1 MFRSRSWFGGNWNRP
16 KNRLSLEH
24 LKYLYSILEKNT
36 TVSESNRGLLVESL
50 RCIAE
55 ILIWGDQHDSSV
67 FDFFLEKN
75 MLSYFLHI
83 MRQKSGGSS
92 FVCVQLLQTLNILFE
107 NIRNET
113 SLYYLLSNNHVNSII
128 VHKFDFSDEDVMG
141 YYILFLKTLSL
152 KLNTHTIHFFYN
164 EHTNDFPLYTEAI
177 KFFNHPE
184 SMVRIAVRTISL
196 NVYKV
201 QNASMLRFI
210 RDKTAAPY
218 FSNLVWFIG
227 KHILE
232 LDTCVRTDIDHQ
244 SNQKLSNLVAEH
256 LDHLHYL
263 NDILLLEIDDLN
275 AVLTE
280 HLLHKLFVPLYIF
293 SLTPAPPPTSLA
305 VVTQNLAAV
314 LNRPVDIDIQDINNP
329 RVSSIVAL
337 YLLSLVFLVITHAPL
352 VHALAWV
359 ILNGDHGVFKEGAAE
374 ILNAYVEH
382 RLAVVPGFGEP
393 RESLEQALETVGAN
407 SSSYSY
413 DGDNLNTVEATAGT
427 SGAALALAT
436 NAEANLV
443 VTTTTTTTKIA
454 TEGADSDAELSARK
468 ISVGSA
474 SAAAQ
479 VVLNNVKLGNI
490 TDEEKEELQKLVQ
503 PTQAYSE
510 LSRPFLEMV
519 LSALDCT
526 ENDYLALL
534 ALCLIYAMAYNR
546 GVKNEWFEQVLSKS
560 AKGSYSYKTE
570 LIERLLHIISLS
582 NQPSCRIRLI
592 TIEIA
597 LQLLV
602 TFSKPYTDEAC
613 ITEVQQDALFSARNQ
628 SMVVLRNFYKSEDIF
643 LDLFEDEFNEMRKT
657 NLNVEFLCMD
667 STILLPPTGTP
678 LTGINF
684 TRRLPCGEVE
694 KARRAIRV
702 FFLLRRTCQQFLN
715 EKETLLPLTNTM
727 HLVQVDNVLDLNN
740 SDLIACTVITKDST
754 KQRRFLVIDSLQLIL
769 VEPDA
774 KLLGW
779 GVAKFVGFLQDVEVV
794 GDKDDSR
801 CLHITVH
808 RGGATHNRTP
818 LLSAKFLFDDHIRC
832 MAAKQRLTKGRSKAR
847 QKKMYQIA
855 QLIEI
860 PGQVIDSPVYAVA
873 GLRAGSVASSSSRS
887 SREHRP
893 ILSTA
898 NRVPGFAAA
907 LKRESNNSGGVC
919 RIQMAQNRSIEGIR
933 NENVGRPRRRN
944 SNSSSQSS
952 TSQTRESNGST
963 AREHSPSSSSQSR
976 ENSQNR
982 ASTRSR
988 DSSPRVPRP
997 RSEEIPLE
1005 DFQHSRNN
1013 SPHSRA
1019 NSSHVNTPT
1028 RAHTPSRA
1036 LNYEQIA
1043 IPVHNGIPRETHSP
1057 APLHASQLNGVAIAK
1072 EVVVPVA
1079 NSEETSFIGSEEG
1092 ASSDQRRRGIIET
1105 V

>member
-1 MFRSRSWFGGNWNRP
+1 MFRSRSWFGGPWGGRP

-55 ILIWGDQHDSSV
+55 ILIWGDQHDSLV

-113 SLYYLLSNNHVNSII
+113 SLYYLLSNNHVNSIM

-201 QNASMLRFI
+201 QNSSMLRFI

-263 NDILLLEIDDLN
+263 SDILLLDIKDLN

-293 SLTPAPPPTSLA
+293 SLTPAPPPPSLA

-314 LNRPVDIDIQDINNP
+314 LNRNVDIDIQEMHNP

-337 YLLSLVFLVITHAPL
+337 FLLSLVFLVVSHAPL

-359 ILNGDHGVFKEGAAE
+359 ILNGDHSVFKEGAAE
-374 ILNAYVEH
+374 ILNSYVEH
-382 RLAVVPGFGEP
+382 RKVVVPGFGEP
-393 RESLEQALETVGAN
+393 NESLEQALDTVTGQSSASSYALSEDSGVE
-407 SSSYSY
+407 SSSP
-413 DGDNLNTVEATAGT
+413 A
-427 SGAALALAT
+427 
-436 NAEANLV
+436 
-443 VTTTTTTTKIA
+443 A
-454 TEGADSDAELSARK
+454 TEPELLVDEAESAET
-468 ISVGSA
+468 
-474 SAAAQ
+474 
-479 VVLNNVKLGNI
+479 KLLQNI
-490 TDEEKEELQKLVQ
+490 TDEEKQLQLQKSSSS
-503 PTQAYSE
+503 AKADFGDMAK
-510 LSRPFLEMV
+510 PFLDTV
-519 LSALDCT
+519 LQALDCT

-534 ALCLIYAMAYNR
+534 SLCLIYAMSHNR
-546 GVKNEWFEQVLSKS
+546 DGVKNEWFELVLAKS
-560 AKGSYSYKTE
+560 TRGSFSYKTA
-570 LIERLLHIISLS
+570 LIEHLLDIITQSS
-582 NQPSCRIRLI
+582 QPSCRIRLI
-592 TIEIA
+592 TVEIA
-597 LQLLV
+597 LELLV
-602 TFSKPYTDEAC
+602 TFTRPNSDEARC
-613 ITEVQQDALFSARNQ
+613 ITPAQQDLLFSARNQ
-628 SMVVLRNFYKSEDIF
+628 SMAVLRNFYKSEDIF
-643 LDLFEDEFNEMRKT
+643 LDLFEDEYNEMRKAQ
-657 NLNVEFLCMD
+657 LNVEFLCMD
-667 STILLPPTGTP
+667 SAILLPPTGTP
-678 LTGINF
+678 LTGISF

-702 FFLLRRTCQQFLN
+702 YFLLRRTCQKFLN
-715 EKETLLPLTNTM
+715 EKESLLPLTNVVN
-727 HLVQVDNVLDLNN
+727 LVQVENVLDLNN
-740 SDLIACTVITKDST
+740 SDLIACTVVAKDSS
-754 KQRRFLVIDSLQLIL
+754 KQRRFLVIDALQLIL

-779 GVAKFVGFLQDVEVV
+779 GVAKFVGFLQDVEVQ

-808 RGGATHNRTP
+808 RGGVTHNRTP

-860 PGQVIDSPVYAVA
+860 PGQMDSPVYAVGGTTA
-873 GLRAGSVASSSSRS
+873 TPTGSGNSSGSSSRS
-887 SREHRP
+887 GHHRP
-893 ILSTA
+893 MFSTA
-898 NRVPGFAAA
+898 NRVPGFAAV
-907 LKRESNNSGGVC
+907 LRGNNSAGVS
-919 RIQMAQNRSIEGIR
+919 RTQMAQNRSIEG
-933 NENVGRPRRRN
+933 
-944 SNSSSQSS
+944 
-952 TSQTRESNGST
+952 
-963 AREHSPSSSSQSR
+963 
-976 ENSQNR
+976 
-982 ASTRSR
+982 
-988 DSSPRVPRP
+988 
-997 RSEEIPLE
+997 SEEIPLE
-1005 DFQHSRNN
+1005 DFQHSRTN
-1013 SPHSRA
+1013 SPHSRG
-1019 NSSHVNTPT
+1019 NPSPSS
-1028 RAHTPSRA
+1028 RSHTPSRV
-1036 LNYEQIA
+1036 LHYDQIS
-1043 IPVHNGIPRETHSP
+1043 ISGHSGSPREP
-1057 APLHASQLNGVAIAK
+1057 ALMAGTNALLSQLNGVTMAR
-1072 EVVVPVA
+1072 EVLPVQS
-1079 NSEETSFIGSEEG
+1079 SEETSFIGSDG
-1092 ASSDQRRRGIIET
+1092 GDSTGGGSDSRRRGAIET

>member
-1 MFRSRSWFGGNWNRP
+1 MFRSRSWFGGPWGGRP

-55 ILIWGDQHDSSV
+55 ILIWGDQHDSLV

-113 SLYYLLSNNHVNSII
+113 SLYYLLSNNHVNSIM

-201 QNASMLRFI
+201 QNPSMLRFI

-263 NDILLLEIDDLN
+263 SDILLLEIKDLN

-293 SLTPAPPPTSLA
+293 SLTPAPPPPSLA

-314 LNRPVDIDIQDINNP
+314 LNRNVDIDIQEMHNP

-337 YLLSLVFLVITHAPL
+337 FLLSLVFLVVSHAPL

-359 ILNGDHGVFKEGAAE
+359 ILNGNHSVFKEGAAE
-374 ILNAYVEH
+374 ILNSYVEH
-382 RLAVVPGFGEP
+382 REVVVPGFGEP
-393 RESLEQALETVGAN
+393 DESLEQALDTVTGQSS
-407 SSSYSY
+407 SSSYALSE
-413 DGDNLNTVEATAGT
+413 DSGVESSSPATTELDSQAD
-427 SGAALALAT
+427 AIE
-436 NAEANLV
+436 AEQ
-443 VTTTTTTTKIA
+443 I
-454 TEGADSDAELSARK
+454 
-468 ISVGSA
+468 
-474 SAAAQ
+474 
-479 VVLNNVKLGNI
+479 KLRNI
-490 TDEEKEELQKLVQ
+490 TDEEKQLLQKSSSS
-503 PTQAYSE
+503 TKADFAE
-510 LSRPFLEMV
+510 MANPFLDTV
-519 LSALDCT
+519 LHALDCT

-534 ALCLIYAMAYNR
+534 SLCLIYAMSHNR
-546 GVKNEWFEQVLSKS
+546 GIKNEWFEHVLAKS
-560 AKGSYSYKTE
+560 TRGAFSYKTA
-570 LIERLLHIISLS
+570 LIEHLLNIITQSS
-582 NQPSCRIRLI
+582 QPSSRIRLI
-592 TIEIA
+592 TVEIA
-597 LQLLV
+597 LELLV
-602 TFSKPYTDEAC
+602 TFTRSSSDDSRC
-613 ITEVQQDALFSARNQ
+613 ITAAQQDLLFSARNQ

-643 LDLFEDEFNEMRKT
+643 LDLFEDEYNEMRKAQ
-657 NLNVEFLCMD
+657 LNVEFLCMD

-702 FFLLRRTCQQFLN
+702 YFLLRRTCQKFLN
-715 EKETLLPLTNTM
+715 EKETLLPLTNVVN
-727 HLVQVDNVLDLNN
+727 LVQVENVLDLNN
-740 SDLIACTVITKDST
+740 SDLIACTVVAKDST
-754 KQRRFLVIDSLQLIL
+754 KQRRFLVIDALQLIL

-779 GVAKFVGFLQDVEVV
+779 GVAKFVGFLQDVEVQ

-808 RGGATHNRTP
+808 RGGVTHNRTP

-860 PGQVIDSPVYAVA
+860 PGQMDSPVYAV
-873 GLRAGSVASSSSRS
+873 GGTMVASGSGGSGNSSGSSSRS
-887 SREHRP
+887 GHHRP
-893 ILSTA
+893 MFSTS
-898 NRVPGFAAA
+898 NRVPGFAAV
-907 LKRESNNSGGVC
+907 LRGSNSAGVS
-919 RIQMAQNRSIEGIR
+919 RTQMAPNRSIEGIR
-933 NENVGRPRRRN
+933 NESAGRSRRR
-944 SNSSSQSS
+944 SPSS
-952 TSQTRESNGST
+952 TSGSNLRADHSDRE
-963 AREHSPSSSSQSR
+963 RSPSVSMGSHSSSQSR
-976 ENSQNR
+976 ENSQPR
-982 ASTRSR
+982 STGNRSR
-988 DSSPRVPRP
+988 ESSPRMPRP

-1013 SPHSRA
+1013 SPHSRGNLSPA
-1019 NSSHVNTPT
+1019 SRS
-1028 RAHTPSRA
+1028 HTPIRVLHYDQLSG
-1036 LNYEQIA
+1036 
-1043 IPVHNGIPRETHSP
+1043 HSGSPREASLGGTN
-1057 APLHASQLNGVAIAK
+1057 ALLSQLNGLPR
-1072 EVVVPVA
+1072 EVIPA
-1079 NSEETSFIGSEEG
+1079 RSSEETSFIGSDGSEATGGSEG
-1092 ASSDQRRRGIIET
+1092 RRRGAIET

>member
-244 SNQKLSNLVAEH
+244 SNQRLSNLVAEH

-314 LNRPVDIDIQDINNP
+314 LNRPVDIDIQEINNP

-359 ILNGDHGVFKEGAAE
+359 ILNGDHSVFKEGAAE

-407 SSSYSY
+407 STSHSY
-413 DGDNLNTVEATAGT
+413 DTDNLHNTLEAPATA
-427 SGAALALAT
+427 S
-436 NAEANLV
+436 
-443 VTTTTTTTKIA
+443 
-454 TEGADSDAELSARK
+454 SAREVAGANTAESTSNTATTEEQCAESGMCG
-468 ISVGSA
+468 ISMETA

-479 VVLNNVKLGNI
+479 AVLNNAKLANI
-490 TDEEKEELQKLVQ
+490 TDEEKEKIQKLVQ
-503 PTQAYSE
+503 PARAFNE
-510 LSRPFLEMV
+510 LNRPFLEMV

-534 ALCLIYAMAYNR
+534 SLCLIYAMAYNR
-546 GVKNEWFEQVLSKS
+546 GVKNDWFEQVLSQS
-560 AKGSYSYKTE
+560 AKGPYSYKTE
-570 LIERLLHIISLS
+570 LIERLLHIITLS

-602 TFSKPYTDEAC
+602 TFTKPCTDDAC
-613 ITEVQQDALFSARNQ
+613 ITEAQRDALFSARNQ

-694 KARRAIRV
+694 KARRAIRD
-702 FFLLRRTCQQFLN
+702 FFLLRKTCQQFLN
-715 EKETLLPLTNTM
+715 EKETLLPLTNAM
-727 HLVQVDNVLDLNN
+727 NLVQVDNVLDLNN
-740 SDLIACTVITKDST
+740 SDLIACTVITKEST

-855 QLIEI
+855 QLIEM

-887 SREHRP
+887 SRDHRP
-893 ILSTA
+893 ILTTT

-907 LKRESNNSGGVC
+907 LKRDTTSAGGVC

-933 NENVGRPRRRN
+933 NESAGRPRRRN
-944 SNSSSQSS
+944 SNSSSHSS
-952 TSQTRESNGST
+952 TSQNRDANSSPG
-963 AREHSPSSSSQSR
+963 REHSPRSSRDNSQSR
-976 ENSQNR
+976 S
-982 ASTRSR
+982 ATRSR
-988 DSSPRVPRP
+988 DNSPRMPRP

-1019 NSSHVNTPT
+1019 NSSHLNTPT

-1036 LNYEQIA
+1036 LNYEPIA
-1043 IPVHNGIPRETHSP
+1043 ITVHNGTPHDTHSP
-1057 APLHASQLNGVAIAK
+1057 APLHATQLNGVPIAK
-1072 EVVVPVA
+1072 EVLVPVA
-1079 NSEETSFIGSEEG
+1079 SSEETSFIGNEEAATSE
-1092 ASSDQRRRGIIET
+1092 QRRRGIIET
-1105 V
+1105 A

>member
-1 MFRSRSWFGGNWNRP
+1 MFRSRSWFGGPWGGRP
-16 KNRLSLEH
+16 KNRLSLDH

-36 TVSESNRGLLVESL
+36 TVSENNRGLLVESL

-55 ILIWGDQHDSSV
+55 ILIWGDQHDSLV

-113 SLYYLLSNNHVNSII
+113 SLYYLLSNNHVNSIM

-201 QNASMLRFI
+201 QNSSMLRFI

-263 NDILLLEIDDLN
+263 SDILLLDIKDLN

-293 SLTPAPPPTSLA
+293 SLTPAPPPPSLA

-314 LNRPVDIDIQDINNP
+314 LNRNVDIDIQEIQHP

-337 YLLSLVFLVITHAPL
+337 YLLSLVFLVVSHAPL

-359 ILNGDHGVFKEGAAE
+359 ILNGDHSVFKEGAAE
-374 ILNAYVEH
+374 ILNSYVE
-382 RLAVVPGFGEP
+382 RREAVVPGFGEP
-393 RESLEQALETVGAN
+393 VESLEQALDTVTGQGSTSSYALSEDSGVE
-407 SSSYSY
+407 SSSPVA
-413 DGDNLNTVEATAGT
+413 TEAE
-427 SGAALALAT
+427 SQ
-436 NAEANLV
+436 AEAV
-443 VTTTTTTTKIA
+443 ESGDTK
-454 TEGADSDAELSARK
+454 LR
-468 ISVGSA
+468 
-474 SAAAQ
+474 
-479 VVLNNVKLGNI
+479 NI
-490 TDEEKEELQKLVQ
+490 TDEEKQRLQQSTSSAKADFGELAK
-503 PTQAYSE
+503 
-510 LSRPFLEMV
+510 PFLDTV
-519 LSALDCT
+519 LHALDCT

-534 ALCLIYAMAYNR
+534 SLCLIYAMSHNR
-546 GVKNEWFEQVLSKS
+546 DGIKNEWFEQVLAKS
-560 AKGSYSYKTE
+560 TRGSFSYKTA
-570 LIERLLHIISLS
+570 LIEQLLNIITQSS
-582 NQPSCRIRLI
+582 QPSCRIRLI
-592 TIEIA
+592 TVEIA
-597 LQLLV
+597 LELLV
-602 TFSKPYTDEAC
+602 TFTRPSSDEARC
-613 ITEVQQDALFSARNQ
+613 ITPSQQDLLFSARNQ

-643 LDLFEDEFNEMRKT
+643 LDLFEDEYNEMRKAQ
-657 NLNVEFLCMD
+657 LNVEFLCMD
-667 STILLPPTGTP
+667 SAILLPPTGTP
-678 LTGINF
+678 LTGIGF

-702 FFLLRRTCQQFLN
+702 YFLLRRTCQKFLN
-715 EKETLLPLTNTM
+715 EKECLLPLTNAVN
-727 HLVQVDNVLDLNN
+727 LVQVENVLDLNN
-740 SDLIACTVITKDST
+740 SDLIACTVVAKDST
-754 KQRRFLVIDSLQLIL
+754 KQRRFLVIDALQLIL

-779 GVAKFVGFLQDVEVV
+779 GVAKFVGFLQDVEVQ

-808 RGGATHNRTP
+808 RGGVTHNRTP

-860 PGQVIDSPVYAVA
+860 PGQMDSPVFAVGGTMA
-873 GLRAGSVASSSSRS
+873 IPSGSGSANSSGSSSRS
-887 SREHRP
+887 GHHRP
-893 ILSTA
+893 MFSTA
-898 NRVPGFAAA
+898 NRVPGFAAV
-907 LKRESNNSGGVC
+907 LRGGNSAGVS
-919 RIQMAQNRSIEGIR
+919 RTQMAQNRSIEGIR
-933 NENVGRPRRRN
+933 NESAGRSRRRSPTSTMG
-944 SNSSSQSS
+944 SNLRADHSDRERSPSVSLC
-952 TSQTRESNGST
+952 SQT
-963 AREHSPSSSSQSR
+963 SSQSR
-976 ENSQNR
+976 ENSQPRSAGN
-982 ASTRSR
+982 RSR
-988 DSSPRVPRP
+988 DNSPRMPRP

-1005 DFQHSRNN
+1005 DFQHSRTN
-1013 SPHSRA
+1013 SPHSRGNHSPA
-1019 NSSHVNTPT
+1019 SRS
-1028 RAHTPSRA
+1028 HTPSRMH
-1036 LNYEQIA
+1036 LYDQIS
-1043 IPVHNGIPRETHSP
+1043 VHSGSPREATNLVGTN
-1057 APLHASQLNGVAIAK
+1057 ALLSQLNGVPMGREVIA
-1072 EVVVPVA
+1072 VQS
-1079 NSEETSFIGSEEG
+1079 SEETSFIGNDGNDSAGCSE
-1092 ASSDQRRRGIIET
+1092 ARRRGIIET

>member
-1 MFRSRSWFGGNWNRP
+1 MFRSRSWFGGPWGGRP

-55 ILIWGDQHDSSV
+55 ILIWGDQHDSLV

-113 SLYYLLSNNHVNSII
+113 SLYYLLSNNHVNSIM

-201 QNASMLRFI
+201 QNSSMLRFI

-263 NDILLLEIDDLN
+263 SDILLLDIKDLN

-293 SLTPAPPPTSLA
+293 SLTPAPPPPSLA

-314 LNRPVDIDIQDINNP
+314 LNRNVDIDIQEMHNP

-337 YLLSLVFLVITHAPL
+337 FLLSLVFLVVSHAPL

-359 ILNGDHGVFKEGAAE
+359 ILNGDHSVFKEGAAE
-374 ILNAYVEH
+374 ILNSYVEH
-382 RLAVVPGFGEP
+382 REVVVPGFGEP
-393 RESLEQALETVGAN
+393 NESLEQALDTVTGQSSAASYALSEDSGVE
-407 SSSYSY
+407 SSSP
-413 DGDNLNTVEATAGT
+413 ATTELDSNADV
-427 SGAALALAT
+427 
-436 NAEANLV
+436 AEAEP
-443 VTTTTTTTKIA
+443 TK
-454 TEGADSDAELSARK
+454 LR
-468 ISVGSA
+468 
-474 SAAAQ
+474 
-479 VVLNNVKLGNI
+479 NI
-490 TDEEKEELQKLVQ
+490 TDEEKQLLQKSSSSAKSDFGEV
-503 PTQAYSE
+503 AK
-510 LSRPFLEMV
+510 PFLDTV
-519 LSALDCT
+519 LHALDCT

-534 ALCLIYAMAYNR
+534 SLCLIYAMSHNR
-546 GVKNEWFEQVLSKS
+546 DGIKNEWFEQVLAKS
-560 AKGSYSYKTE
+560 TRGSFSYKTALVE
-570 LIERLLHIISLS
+570 HLLNIITQSS
-582 NQPSCRIRLI
+582 QPSSRIRLI
-592 TIEIA
+592 TVEIA
-597 LQLLV
+597 LELLV
-602 TFSKPYTDEAC
+602 TFTRPNSDETRC
-613 ITEVQQDALFSARNQ
+613 ITTAQQDLLFSARNQ

-643 LDLFEDEFNEMRKT
+643 LDLFEDEYNEMRKAH
-657 NLNVEFLCMD
+657 LNVEFLCMD

-702 FFLLRRTCQQFLN
+702 YFLLRRTCQKFLN
-715 EKETLLPLTNTM
+715 EKESLLPLTNVVN
-727 HLVQVDNVLDLNN
+727 LVQVENVLDLNN
-740 SDLIACTVITKDST
+740 SDLIACTVVAKDSS
-754 KQRRFLVIDSLQLIL
+754 KQRRFLVIDALQLIL

-779 GVAKFVGFLQDVEVV
+779 GVAKFVGFLQDVEVQ

-808 RGGATHNRTP
+808 RGGVTHNRTP

-860 PGQVIDSPVYAVA
+860 PGQMDSPVFAVGGTMA
-873 GLRAGSVASSSSRS
+873 ASSGGGSGNSSGSSSRS
-887 SREHRP
+887 SHHRP
-893 ILSTA
+893 MFSTA
-898 NRVPGFAAA
+898 NRVPGFAAV
-907 LKRESNNSGGVC
+907 LRGNNSAGVS
-919 RIQMAQNRSIEGIR
+919 RTQMAQNRSIEGIR
-933 NENVGRPRRRN
+933 NESAGRSRRR
-944 SNSSSQSS
+944 SPSS
-952 TSQTRESNGST
+952 TSGSNLRADNSDRE
-963 AREHSPSSSSQSR
+963 RSPSVSMGSHSSSQSR
-976 ENSQNR
+976 ENSQPRSSGN
-982 ASTRSR
+982 RSR
-988 DSSPRVPRP
+988 ESSPRMPRP

-1005 DFQHSRNN
+1005 DFQHSRTN
-1013 SPHSRA
+1013 SPHSRGNPSPA
-1019 NSSHVNTPT
+1019 SRS
-1028 RAHTPSRA
+1028 HTPIRVLHYDQLSG
-1036 LNYEQIA
+1036 
-1043 IPVHNGIPRETHSP
+1043 HSGSPREASMVGTN
-1057 APLHASQLNGVAIAK
+1057 ALLSQLNGLAR
-1072 EVVVPVA
+1072 EVLPVQS
-1079 NSEETSFIGSEEG
+1079 SEETSFIGNDGNEATGGSEG
-1092 ASSDQRRRGIIET
+1092 RRRGAIET

>member
-1 MFRSRSWFGGNWNRP
+1 MFRSRSWFGGPWGGRP

-55 ILIWGDQHDSSV
+55 ILIWGDQHDSLV

-113 SLYYLLSNNHVNSII
+113 SLYYLLSNNHVNSIM

-201 QNASMLRFI
+201 QNSSMLRFI

-263 NDILLLEIDDLN
+263 SDILLLDIKDLN

-293 SLTPAPPPTSLA
+293 SLTPAPPPPSLA

-314 LNRPVDIDIQDINNP
+314 LNRNVDIDIQEMHNP

-337 YLLSLVFLVITHAPL
+337 FLLSLVFLVVSHAPL

-359 ILNGDHGVFKEGAAE
+359 ILNGDHSVFKEGAAE
-374 ILNAYVEH
+374 ILNSYVEH
-382 RLAVVPGFGEP
+382 RKVVVPGFGEP
-393 RESLEQALETVGAN
+393 NESLEQALDTVTGQSSGSSYALSEDSGVE
-407 SSSYSY
+407 SSSP
-413 DGDNLNTVEATAGT
+413 A
-427 SGAALALAT
+427 
-436 NAEANLV
+436 
-443 VTTTTTTTKIA
+443 A
-454 TEGADSDAELSARK
+454 TELELQADDTE
-468 ISVGSA
+468 SVET
-474 SAAAQ
+474 
-479 VVLNNVKLGNI
+479 KLLRNI
-490 TDEEKEELQKLVQ
+490 TDEEKQLQLQKSSSL
-503 PTQAYSE
+503 AKAD
-510 LSRPFLEMV
+510 LGDMAKPFLDTV
-519 LSALDCT
+519 LQALDCT

-534 ALCLIYAMAYNR
+534 SLCLIYAMSHNR
-546 GVKNEWFEQVLSKS
+546 DGVKNEWFEQVLAKS
-560 AKGSYSYKTE
+560 TRGSFSYKTA
-570 LIERLLHIISLS
+570 LIEHLLDIITQSS
-582 NQPSCRIRLI
+582 QPSCRIRLI
-592 TIEIA
+592 TVEIA
-597 LQLLV
+597 LELLV
-602 TFSKPYTDEAC
+602 TFTRPNSDEARC
-613 ITEVQQDALFSARNQ
+613 ITPAQQDLLFSARNQ
-628 SMVVLRNFYKSEDIF
+628 SMAVLRNFYKSEDIF
-643 LDLFEDEFNEMRKT
+643 LDLFEDEYNEMRKAQ
-657 NLNVEFLCMD
+657 LNVEFLCMD
-667 STILLPPTGTP
+667 SAILLPPTGTP
-678 LTGINF
+678 LTGISF

-702 FFLLRRTCQQFLN
+702 YFLLRRTCQKFLN
-715 EKETLLPLTNTM
+715 EKESLLPLTNVVN
-727 HLVQVDNVLDLNN
+727 LVQVENVLDLNN
-740 SDLIACTVITKDST
+740 SDLIACTVVAKDSS
-754 KQRRFLVIDSLQLIL
+754 KQRRFLVIDALQLIL

-779 GVAKFVGFLQDVEVV
+779 GVAKFVGFLQDVEVQ

-808 RGGATHNRTP
+808 RGGVTHNRTP

-860 PGQVIDSPVYAVA
+860 PGQIDSPVFAVGGTIA
-873 GLRAGSVASSSSRS
+873 TSTSSGNSSGSSSRS
-887 SREHRP
+887 GHHRP
-893 ILSTA
+893 MFSTA
-898 NRVPGFAAA
+898 NRVPGFAAV
-907 LKRESNNSGGVC
+907 LRGNNSAGVS
-919 RIQMAQNRSIEGIR
+919 RTQMAQNRSIEG
-933 NENVGRPRRRN
+933 
-944 SNSSSQSS
+944 
-952 TSQTRESNGST
+952 
-963 AREHSPSSSSQSR
+963 
-976 ENSQNR
+976 
-982 ASTRSR
+982 
-988 DSSPRVPRP
+988 
-997 RSEEIPLE
+997 SEEIPLE
-1005 DFQHSRNN
+1005 DFQHSRTN
-1013 SPHSRA
+1013 SPHSRG
-1019 NSSHVNTPT
+1019 NPSPSSRSHTPT
-1028 RAHTPSRA
+1028 RVLH
-1036 LNYEQIA
+1036 YDQIS
-1043 IPVHNGIPRETHSP
+1043 ISGHSGSPREPTLI
-1057 APLHASQLNGVAIAK
+1057 AGTNALLSQLNGVTMAR
-1072 EVVVPVA
+1072 EVLPVQS
-1079 NSEETSFIGSEEG
+1079 SEETSFIGSDG
-1092 ASSDQRRRGIIET
+1092 GDSTGGGSDSRRRGL
-1105 V
+1105 

>member
-1 MFRSRSWFGGNWNRP
+1 MFRSRSWFGGPWGGRP

-55 ILIWGDQHDSSV
+55 ILIWGDQHDSLV

-113 SLYYLLSNNHVNSII
+113 SLYYLLSNNHVNSIM

-201 QNASMLRFI
+201 QNSSMLRFI

-263 NDILLLEIDDLN
+263 SDILLLDIKDLN

-293 SLTPAPPPTSLA
+293 SLTPAPPPPSLA

-314 LNRPVDIDIQDINNP
+314 LNRNVDIDIQEIHNP

-337 YLLSLVFLVITHAPL
+337 FLLSLVFLVVSHAPL

-359 ILNGDHGVFKEGAAE
+359 VLNGDHSVFKEGAAE
-374 ILNAYVEH
+374 ILNSYVEH
-382 RLAVVPGFGEP
+382 REVVVPGFGEP
-393 RESLEQALETVGAN
+393 NESLEQALDTVTGQSSASSYALSEDSGVE
-407 SSSYSY
+407 SSSPAATELDSQAEA
-413 DGDNLNTVEATAGT
+413 VEA
-427 SGAALALAT
+427 
-436 NAEANLV
+436 EQ
-443 VTTTTTTTKIA
+443 TK
-454 TEGADSDAELSARK
+454 LR
-468 ISVGSA
+468 
-474 SAAAQ
+474 
-479 VVLNNVKLGNI
+479 NI
-490 TDEEKEELQKLVQ
+490 TDEEKQLLQKSSSAKSDF
-503 PTQAYSE
+503 TEMAK
-510 LSRPFLEMV
+510 PFLDTV
-519 LSALDCT
+519 LHALDCT

-534 ALCLIYAMAYNR
+534 SLCLIYAMSHNR
-546 GVKNEWFEQVLSKS
+546 GIKNEWFDQVLAKS
-560 AKGSYSYKTE
+560 TRGAFSYKTA
-570 LIERLLHIISLS
+570 LIEHLLSIITQSS
-582 NQPSCRIRLI
+582 QPSSRIRLI
-592 TIEIA
+592 TVEIA
-597 LQLLV
+597 LELLV
-602 TFSKPYTDEAC
+602 TFTRPSSDETRC
-613 ITEVQQDALFSARNQ
+613 ITAAQQDLLFSARNQ
-628 SMVVLRNFYKSEDIF
+628 SMAVLRNFYKSEDIF
-643 LDLFEDEFNEMRKT
+643 LDLFEDEYNEMRKAQ
-657 NLNVEFLCMD
+657 LNVEFLCMD

-702 FFLLRRTCQQFLN
+702 YFLLRRTCQKFLN
-715 EKETLLPLTNTM
+715 EKESLLPLTNVVN
-727 HLVQVDNVLDLNN
+727 LVQVENVLDLNN
-740 SDLIACTVITKDST
+740 SDLIACTVVAKDSS
-754 KQRRFLVIDSLQLIL
+754 KQRRFLVIDALQLIL

-779 GVAKFVGFLQDVEVV
+779 GVAKFVGFLQDVEVQ

-808 RGGATHNRTP
+808 RGGVTHNRTP

-860 PGQVIDSPVYAVA
+860 PGQMDSPVFAVGGTMA
-873 GLRAGSVASSSSRS
+873 TSSGGGSGNSSGSSSRS
-887 SREHRP
+887 GHHRP
-893 ILSTA
+893 MFSTS
-898 NRVPGFAAA
+898 NRVPGFAAV
-907 LKRESNNSGGVC
+907 LRGNNSAGVS
-919 RIQMAQNRSIEGIR
+919 RTQMAQNRSVEG
-933 NENVGRPRRRN
+933 
-944 SNSSSQSS
+944 
-952 TSQTRESNGST
+952 
-963 AREHSPSSSSQSR
+963 
-976 ENSQNR
+976 
-982 ASTRSR
+982 
-988 DSSPRVPRP
+988 
-997 RSEEIPLE
+997 SEEIPLE
-1005 DFQHSRNN
+1005 DFQHSRTN
-1013 SPHSRA
+1013 SPHSRGNPSPA
-1019 NSSHVNTPT
+1019 SRS
-1028 RAHTPSRA
+1028 HTPIRVLHYDQLSG
-1036 LNYEQIA
+1036 
-1043 IPVHNGIPRETHSP
+1043 HNGSPREASLGGTN
-1057 APLHASQLNGVAIAK
+1057 ALLSQLNGLPR
-1072 EVVVPVA
+1072 EVLPVQS
-1079 NSEETSFIGSEEG
+1079 SEETSFIGSDGNEATGGSEG
-1092 ASSDQRRRGIIET
+1092 RRRGAIET